1 MRDYRRTV
9 PRRLSA
15 FVVAGVLTVFVV
27 LLLKGHYAGEGPV
40 LLRLGEDRGIH
51 VGDLVV
57 VLGWSVALLAVLV
70 LLRASSRRDG

>member
-40 LLRLGEDRGIH
+40 LLRLCEDRGIH
-51 VGDLVV
+51 LGDLVL
-57 VLGWSVALLAVLV
+57 VLGWAAALLALV
-70 LLRASSRRDG
+70 GLLRTTGRRDG